1 VRVLD
6 GISRIKV
13 CLAWNM
19 VEGLSR
25 QNFLFPLLL
34 CDLCVKVFLKLFYG
48 EAGRKMENTLPLCRG
63 SVLLRN

>member
-1 VRVLD
+1 
-6 GISRIKV
+6 
-13 CLAWNM
+13 M